1 MAIVPYTPAQVARTA
16 AALLRMDLGIAQ
28 LFNRDFESEYGG
40 GRGDTI
46 NVRVPAALVA
56 RERATRTGA
65 AIVFDDLAESSFQV
79 KIDRH
84 IYSAVKPTDEE
95 LTFDLTSFAA
105 QVLAPQ
111 TLAVAEAI
119 EQKAISVLQGVT
131 ASTTLVFDDTDPTS
145 VFYAARKQLRDMGV
159 PAGNLIAIG
168 GTNVT
173 SILLQDTKLQ
183 RVDASGSTAALRDAQ
198 VGRVAGFTTY
208 EDNRLNENEL
218 VFLHR
223 DGLTLALRAPVVP
236 EGVTFGKSV
245 TQDGWSLRYIRD
257 YDATVLADRSV
268 VDVYMGASTVPLKV
282 RGTNG
287 TINTVTP
294 VLRTVYT
301 P

>member
-218 VFLHR
+218 AFLHR

>member
-145 VFYAARKQLRDMGV
+145 VFYAARKALRDMGV

>member
-1 MAIVPYTPAQVARTA
+1 MAITPYTPAQVARVA
-16 AALLRMDLGIAQ
+16 ANLLRMDLGIAS
-28 LFNRDFESEYGG
+28 LFNRDFQNEYGG

-46 NVRVPAALVA
+46 NVRIPASLTA

-84 IYSAVKPTDEE
+84 IYSAVAPTDEE
-95 LTFDLTSFAA
+95 LTFDITSFAA

-119 EQKAISVLQGVT
+119 EQKVISVLQAVT
-131 ASTTLVFDDTDPTS
+131 ASSTLVFDESDVTS
-145 VFYAARKQLRDMGV
+145 VFYAARKQLRDLGV
-159 PAGNLIAIG
+159 PASGLIALA
-168 GTNVT
+168 GTNIT
-173 SILLQDTKLQ
+173 SLLLQSPKLQ
-183 RVDASGSTAALRDAQ
+183 RVDASGSTEALREAR
-198 VGRVAGFTTY
+198 VGRIAGFDTF

-218 VFLHR
+218 IFLHR
-223 DGLTLALRAPVVP
+223 DSLTMALRAPVIP

-245 TQDGWSLRYIRD
+245 SADGYSLRYIRD
-257 YDATVLADRSV
+257 YDPVYLKDRSI
-268 VDVYMGASTVPLKV
+268 VDVYMGANTVPLRV

-287 TINTVTP
+287 TINAVTA
-294 VLRTVYT
+294 VLRVLYT